1 MPQIINSN
9 IASLTA
15 QRNLNTSQSD
25 LNTSLQ
31 RLSSG
36 LRINSAKDDAAG
48 LAISERFTTQIR
60 GLNQAQ
66 RNAKAFQVG
75 ANAGE
80 TVTISSIASSRT
92 TALGQ
97 TFEATSGTIASN
109 TTSTALVADDLLIN
123 GTDVGV
129 VATGG
134 ATGSFAANIATAIT
148 AADSQVSVDV
158 GASTEVD
165 TALANS
171 TISDALAGVGV
182 TFTGTAAAGTL
193 TFTKTDGSNLNL
205 SESRTLGTGGTPA
218 FTGDGFAEIGTG
230 TAAGALEAYGSIT
243 LTSASDIVVAG
254 NNPGNIGLVAGTL
267 SVATSGTGTTVA
279 NTDISTV
286 NGANA
291 AIASVDAALNTVNS
305 SRANLGAVQ
314 NRFDSV
320 VASIQ
325 TTSENLSA
333 SRSRIRD
340 ADFAEETA
348 ALTRAQILQQA
359 GVSILSQ
366 ANSLPQNVLALL
378 Q

>member
-1 MPQIINSN
+1 MEGVDII
-9 IASLTA
+9 
-15 QRNLNTSQSD
+15 TS
-25 LNTSLQ
+25 
-31 RLSSG
+31 
-36 LRINSAKDDAAG
+36 
-48 LAISERFTTQIR
+48 
-60 GLNQAQ
+60 
-66 RNAKAFQVG
+66 
-75 ANAGE
+75 
-80 TVTISSIASSRT
+80 
-92 TALGQ
+92 
-97 TFEATSGTIASN
+97 
-109 TTSTALVADDLLIN
+109 STL
-123 GTDVGV
+123 
-129 VATGG
+129 G
-134 ATGSFAANIATAIT
+134 ATGDSIT
-148 AADSQVSVDV
+148 AA
-158 GASTEVD
+158 EVD

-193 TFTKTDGSNLNL
+193 TFTKIDGSNLNL

-243 LTSASDIVVAG
+243 LTDIVVAG